1 MLEGKVALV
10 TGSASGIGKDAAV
23 RMLKNGAKVI
33 ACDIDTKSL
42 AELAK
47 EAGGKEGELL
57 TVGMD
62 VSDTAS
68 FDGVV
73 RLVEQGGG
81 LDILVNCAGICS
93 GTSIEDIGVEE
104 WDSMF
109 DVNIKGMFFLTRA
122 LIPHMKRGGTII
134 NVSSMAG
141 FTGGIKS
148 NPAYSCSKAAVT
160 CMTKNLAKYCADKDI
175 RVNEVSPGTA
185 VTPMTLNWMGKDRLE
200 GLGKNVPLKRLTQP
214 SDIGKAILFFASDG
228 SSFITGQ
235 SLQVNGGMY
244 IP

>member
-10 TGSASGIGKDAAV
+10 TGAASGIGKDAAV

-33 ACDIDTKSL
+33 ACDIDVK
-42 AELAK
+42 AFWELAK

-62 VSDTAS
+62 VSDAAS
-68 FDGVV
+68 FDGVI

-122 LIPHMKRGGTII
+122 LIPHIKRGGTII

-160 CMTKNLAKYCADKDI
+160 CMTKNLAKYCADKGI

-185 VTPMTLNWMGKDRLE
+185 VTPMTLNWMGKDGLE
-200 GLGKNVPLKRLTQP
+200 GLGKNVPLKRLAQP